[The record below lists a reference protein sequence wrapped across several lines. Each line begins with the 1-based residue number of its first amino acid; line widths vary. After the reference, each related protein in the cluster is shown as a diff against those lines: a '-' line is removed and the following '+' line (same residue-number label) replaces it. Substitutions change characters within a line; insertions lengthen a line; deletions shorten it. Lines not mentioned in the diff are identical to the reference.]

1 MEMKQK
7 EQEINKRKKR
17 LLWKEKRMKETVL
30 NAMNPVEREIF
41 EKELQKVHL
50 KKSTALNDIGKT
62 VWDTKKIRE
71 LLDQD
76 AELEEIKRFFDENQ
90 LKPDQYNRNAIP
102 LAAYTYWYGRGCGRE
117 DVCLWALESAT
128 TIDGLLQVQE
138 SSHLEKIAKKFIS
151 MDKYGV
157 VAFRKMYLHEELC
170 WTDAPNY
177 LAAVMSGNVSLLQM
191 FEAKD
196 EEMTEENM
204 EYWNTPVN
212 GIVFREP
219 EKPITAF
226 AGKRLSEIFISRVFS
241 QRRFC
246 PAVRRCWI
254 TASTIMISMAQAWR
268 TEKKRHWVRQLPV
281 RGKS

>member
-1 MEMKQK
+1 M
-7 EQEINKRKKR
+7 NKNNLKWQLPFLV
-17 LLWKEKRMKETVL
+17 LLIVGTVL
-30 NAMNPVEREIF
+30 ILRKQSPYQTDQGLVFGTVYKITYQSSENLKEEI

-138 SSHLEKIAKKFIS
+138 PSHMEEIAK
-151 MDKYGV
+151 
-157 VAFRKMYLHEELC
+157 L
-170 WTDAPNY
+170 
-177 LAAVMSGNVSLLQM
+177 
-191 FEAKD
+191 
-196 EEMTEENM
+196 
-204 EYWNTPVN
+204 
-212 GIVFREP
+212 
-219 EKPITAF
+219 
-226 AGKRLSEIFISRVFS
+226 
-241 QRRFC
+241 
-246 PAVRRCWI
+246 
-254 TASTIMISMAQAWR
+254 
-268 TEKKRHWVRQLPV
+268 
-281 RGKS
+281 

>member
-90 LKPDQYNRNAIP
+90 LKPNHSA
-102 LAAYTYWYGRGCGRE
+102 GR
-117 DVCLWALESAT
+117 LY
-128 TIDGLLQVQE
+128 LLV
-138 SSHLEKIAKKFIS
+138 
-151 MDKYGV
+151 
-157 VAFRKMYLHEELC
+157 
-170 WTDAPNY
+170 W
-177 LAAVMSGNVSLLQM
+177 
-191 FEAKD
+191 
-196 EEMTEENM
+196 
-204 EYWNTPVN
+204 
-212 GIVFREP
+212 
-219 EKPITAF
+219 
-226 AGKRLSEIFISRVFS
+226 KRLR
-241 QRRFC
+241 QG
-246 PAVRRCWI
+246 RC
-254 TASTIMISMAQAWR
+254 
-268 TEKKRHWVRQLPV
+268 LPV
-281 RGKS
+281 GTRICHND

>member
-90 LKPDQYNRNAIP
+90 LKPNQYNRNAIP

-138 SSHLEKIAKKFIS
+138 PSHMEEIAKLQAGVFI
-151 MDKYGV
+151 
-157 VAFRKMYLHEELC
+157 
-170 WTDAPNY
+170 
-177 LAAVMSGNVSLLQM
+177 
-191 FEAKD
+191 
-196 EEMTEENM
+196 
-204 EYWNTPVN
+204 
-212 GIVFREP
+212 
-219 EKPITAF
+219 
-226 AGKRLSEIFISRVFS
+226 FS
-241 QRRFC
+241 
-246 PAVRRCWI
+246 V
-254 TASTIMISMAQAWR
+254 
-268 TEKKRHWVRQLPV
+268 
-281 RGKS
+281 

>member
-102 LAAYTYWYGRGCGRE
+102 LAAYTGMEEAAAGKMSACGHSNLPQRLT
-117 DVCLWALESAT
+117 DFFRYRSRPIWRKLQRNLSAWINT
-128 TIDGLLQVQE
+128 
-138 SSHLEKIAKKFIS
+138 
-151 MDKYGV
+151 
-157 VAFRKMYLHEELC
+157 
-170 WTDAPNY
+170 
-177 LAAVMSGNVSLLQM
+177 VSLRSERCIFM
-191 FEAKD
+191 KNCAGP
-196 EEMTEENM
+196 M
-204 EYWNTPVN
+204 
-212 GIVFREP
+212 R
-219 EKPITAF
+219 PIIW
-226 AGKRLSEIFISRVFS
+226 RL
-241 QRRFC
+241 
-246 PAVRRCWI
+246 
-254 TASTIMISMAQAWR
+254 
-268 TEKKRHWVRQLPV
+268 
-281 RGKS
+281 

>member
-102 LAAYTYWYGRGCGRE
+102 LAAYTYWYGRGCGRKM
-117 DVCLWALESAT
+117 SACGHSNLPQRLT
-128 TIDGLLQVQE
+128 DFFRYRSRPIWRKLQRNL
-138 SSHLEKIAKKFIS
+138 SAWIN
-151 MDKYGV
+151 
-157 VAFRKMYLHEELC
+157 
-170 WTDAPNY
+170 T
-177 LAAVMSGNVSLLQM
+177 VSLRSERCIFM
-191 FEAKD
+191 KNCAGP
-196 EEMTEENM
+196 M
-204 EYWNTPVN
+204 
-212 GIVFREP
+212 R
-219 EKPITAF
+219 PIIW
-226 AGKRLSEIFISRVFS
+226 RL
-241 QRRFC
+241 
-246 PAVRRCWI
+246 
-254 TASTIMISMAQAWR
+254 
-268 TEKKRHWVRQLPV
+268 
-281 RGKS
+281 